1 MQPYV
6 IEFMLTEG
14 RSEVYSMQ
22 PYVIVCGDLKQIRG
36 VLYAT
41 LCETFCD
48 DWVASQRCASYQ

>member
-22 PYVIVCGDLKQIRG
+22 PYVIEFV
-36 VLYAT
+36 VT
-41 LCETFCD
+41 
-48 DWVASQRCASYQ
+48 